1 MAELFVV
8 ATPIGN
14 LSDIT
19 LRAIETLKN
28 VDVIACEDTRIT
40 KILCEKYDISTRL
53 ISYHKYSENARL
65 DLFLGYLKEG
75 KNIALVSDA
84 GTPTIS
90 DPGAILVA
98 AAAGAGYKVTP
109 IVGASAVT
117 ALLAAVPRES
127 EEFKF
132 IGFLPRQKTKIQEI
146 AVSCNVNTVFY
157 ESPKRLLSTLEAIL
171 EVSSDIKIA
180 IGREL
185 TKKFEEIIIGT
196 PQELLKHYESATLKG
211 EIVGMVYAAPIQTN
225 NADTIEKIRKLQKL
239 NLPDKQITAILHEL
253 YGLNKNET
261 YALICDSI
269 KKCLK

>member
-8 ATPIGN
+8 STPIGN
-14 LSDIT
+14 LGDIT
-19 LRAIETLKN
+19 LRALETLKS

-40 KILCEKYDISTRL
+40 KILCEKYDIKTRL

-90 DPGAILVA
+90 DPGAVLVA
-98 AAAGAGYKVTP
+98 AVKIAGYKVTP

-117 ALLAAVPRES
+117 ALLAAVPRDNNGD
-127 EEFKF
+127 EEFRF

-146 AVSCNVNTVFY
+146 AASNNVNTVFY
-157 ESPKRLLSTLEAIL
+157 ESPKRLLASLEAIAAASP
-171 EVSSDIKIA
+171 EIKIA

-196 PQELLKHYESATLKG
+196 PQELLKHYKSATLKG
-211 EIVGMVYAAPIQTN
+211 EIVGMFYAVPNKTN
-225 NADTIEKIRKLQKL
+225 DADTLKKIRKLQKL

-261 YALICDSI
+261 YKLAAAAHN
-269 KKCLK
+269 

>member
-1 MAELFVV
+1 MSLFVV
-8 ATPIGN
+8 STPIGN
-14 LSDIT
+14 LGDIT

-28 VDVIACEDTRIT
+28 VDIIACEDTRIT
-40 KILCEKYDISTRL
+40 KVLCEKYDIKTRL

-90 DPGAILVA
+90 DPGAILVKA
-98 AAAGAGYKVTP
+98 VAQAGYKVVP
-109 IVGASAVT
+109 IVGASAAM

-127 EEFKF
+127 EEFHF

-146 AVSCNVNTVFY
+146 ALECDVNTVFY
-157 ESPKRLLSTLEAIL
+157 ESPKRLLSTLEAVADVTP
-171 EVSSDIKIA
+171 EIKIA

-185 TKKFEEIIIGT
+185 TKKFEEIVLGT
-196 PQELLKHYESATLKG
+196 PKELVEHYKNATLKG
-211 EIVGMVYAAPIQTN
+211 EIVGMLYATPVQNDRVDTLKKIQ
-225 NADTIEKIRKLQKL
+225 KLKKL
-239 NLPDKQITAILHEL
+239 NLPDKQISSILHEL

-261 YALICDSI
+261 YKLATGRD
-269 KKCLK
+269 